1 MSDSVLAFVKEE
13 RRGRITNRT
22 VVAVGPSGEAT
33 SLTGLQYAVVQ
44 FAVSPAGDLLA
55 AIVGTP
61 GETTGA
67 QRLVLLP
74 VGEGA
79 PVEVSRVSEREL
91 QFTPAFRP

>member
-1 MSDSVLAFVKEE
+1 
-13 RRGRITNRT
+13 
-22 VVAVGPSGEAT
+22 VVAVGASGEAT
-33 SLTGLQYAVVQ
+33 SLTGPQYAVVQ
-44 FAVSPAGDLLA
+44 FAVSPAGVLLA
-55 AIVGTP
+55 AIVGIP

-91 QFTPAFRP
+91 QFTPAFRR